1 MNWLIVKNDFI
12 KNKMINLALFLFM
25 MFSASLAVLSVL
37 MGVQTFTS
45 ISKLYK
51 TAEPPHFV
59 QMHKGE
65 INEEKINK
73 FMSENELVIY
83 NQTLTM
89 IDVYGENLTIVGKDN
104 TYDLSDCRLDIGLVK
119 QNELKDL
126 LLNSQHEKVTIY
138 EGEIGIPVLLKEM
151 YDMKIGDHVI
161 LTSNNVKKEFVI
173 KEFILD
179 SMMNSP
185 MVSST
190 RLLLSHKDFNN
201 LQGKVGEKEYLI
213 EAYFANTKEASNF
226 KTVYENAGLPQSGQ
240 AVTYSIIFLLS
251 ALTDITTVFVLLL
264 VSLLLIIVS
273 FICVRFTIMAALEEE
288 IQEIGTMKAIGLPF
302 RDIRDIYIYKYR
314 ALAFIGIITGYIL
327 ALLLSSVVTKHITS
341 TFGDIGM
348 STLAVV
354 LSLVAGYLIFL
365 LINYYCKRILKKIKK
380 VTVVDALVRGKG
392 FGKNKGGIKDGL
404 YKSNRLPVNLLLG
417 IREVF
422 YKFKNWVIVFAV
434 VLITVMM
441 IMVPVNLL
449 NTFEAPEF
457 ITYMGSSLEDI
468 LIEVENGENLET
480 RYANVKQLLQKDNTI
495 ENYYE
500 YRSVRVQTIDAE
512 NKLMNLNIDCGSS
525 AGNELQYLSGK
536 APEGEDALALSYL
549 YANEKGKESGD
560 KIEILINDKKKEFV
574 ISGIYQDVTSG
585 GYTAKSKYNFSEV
598 DAEKYSFSVNLKDNV
613 EVGKKADEWSKSFG
627 AGVTVDPMEEF
638 INQTLGGVSKQLA
651 TIVFAI
657 VIIGIALTMLIA
669 ILFLKLRLVKDL
681 SEIAVL
687 KAIGFSEQDINKQ
700 YMIKMGCVS
709 ILGVLVGIILTDLL
723 GEKIVNAAL
732 GVAGIGIKKVNLITN
747 PIMEYIICPLLLIM
761 LILVVTW
768 IIMRTIKKYNIISI
782 IKE

>member
-65 INEEKINK
+65 INEEEINK

-161 LTSNNVKKEFVI
+161 LTSNNVRKEFVI

-314 ALAFIGIITGYIL
+314 ALAFIGVITGYIL

-392 FGKNKGGIKDGL
+392 FGKDKGGIKDGL

-512 NKLMNLNIDCGSS
+512 NKLMNLNIDCGFS

-536 APEGEDALALSYL
+536 TPQGEDEIALSYL
-549 YANEKGKESGD
+549 YANEIGKESGD

-687 KAIGFSEQDINKQ
+687 KAIGFSERDINKQ

-747 PIMEYIICPLLLIM
+747 TIMEYIICPLLLIM
-761 LILVVTW
+761 LILLVTW